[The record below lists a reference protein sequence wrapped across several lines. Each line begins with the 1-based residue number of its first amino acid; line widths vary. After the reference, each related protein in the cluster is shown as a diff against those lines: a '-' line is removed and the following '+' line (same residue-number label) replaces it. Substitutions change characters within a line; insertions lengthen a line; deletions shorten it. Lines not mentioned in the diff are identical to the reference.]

1 VLAQRQLLLGAA
13 PVLVEGGGVVDRRLL
28 RADGAVGGVLHAVA
42 GEGHALLAALAT
54 GAYAA
59 LDHVVLDQVGRVG
72 RVHVLVVAPAV
83 QGHVAGAGI
92 LVEVVADDAVA
103 VAALPARAADVVVV
117 AVDPVDLE
125 VALRIELERGF
136 AAILPVGEEPVAH
149 V

>member
-1 VLAQRQLLLGAA
+1 
-13 PVLVEGGGVVDRRLL
+13 
-28 RADGAVGGVLHAVA
+28 
-42 GEGHALLAALAT
+42 ALAT

-59 LDHVVLDQVGRVG
+59 LDHVVLDQVRRIGG
-72 RVHVLVVAPAV
+72 VHVLVVAPAV

-125 VALRIELERGF
+125 VALRIALERGL
-136 AAILPVGEEPVAH
+136 AAILPVSEEPVAH
-149 V
+149 VAGGMRLGEQGLAVEALGVGLELADRRLGLLGGRLGSLRLRG

>member
-1 VLAQRQLLLGAA
+1 DGSCSSWPGEPRDFC
-13 PVLVEGGGVVDRRLL
+13 PYTTRRSSDL
-28 RADGAVGGVLHAVA
+28 
-42 GEGHALLAALAT
+42 
-54 GAYAA
+54 
-59 LDHVVLDQVGRVG
+59 
-72 RVHVLVVAPAV
+72 
-83 QGHVAGAGI
+83 HVAGAGI

-149 V
+149 VAGGMALGEQGLALEALGVGLELADRRLAVRGGGLFGLRLCHLGRSIGRRRRI